1 MSRLRSHLSP
11 RIVLALFVIVLGG
24 SWIAI
29 ASSAS
34 LSVSR
39 TELGTPEQQAAVR
52 TSRDVSGL
60 PLQSACTVVP
70 EKELFV
76 REVSVVDDCLRT
88 TWHSCIS
95 SGGTVPIPATQ
106 GAWTFGARMQSLAGT
121 TDPAKLST
129 FTLNWLHHWQVDQ
142 TINSDPVP
150 ARTKIKSL
158 LIDPWLAASGGS
170 ILDMKKAP
178 FRLLAI
184 VARLDLRENAG
195 YSGGTSAGEARFIY
209 NLLDLNNDNATT
221 QFNVIFEYGLD
232 AADCAA
238 VQNWAD
244 LWHGLGSHTFGPDY
258 NAALQAVTDRFA
270 TIGASPGKPNGSAL
284 NQLRTN
290 EVQLVLPGS
299 TLWELREFKLSSTV
313 TTSGAPAP
321 LVQGTVAQTPARS
334 LNQTTAISTYANA
347 NAPAILANNY
357 VVPLVWSGAP
367 FRGGAAPNH
376 LELGWDG
383 PPPACSTIPPNVRFN
398 FSVNTCSGCHGI
410 PETNTTF
417 KQVEPRNA
425 GSRSDLAAFLTGES
439 GVPDFCSGQPSHS
452 FNDIERRRVDL
463 CQLLN
468 KTCTEID
475 SEPVVTF
482 VH

>member
-34 LSVSR
+34 LTVSR
-39 TELGTPEQQAAVR
+39 TETGTPEQQAAVR

-88 TWHSCIS
+88 TWGPCIGG
-95 SGGTVPIPATQ
+95 SGSMPTPATQ
-106 GAWTFGARMQSLAGT
+106 GAWTFGARMQSVAGT

-129 FTLNWLHHWQVDQ
+129 FALNWLHSWSTSQ
-142 TINSDPVP
+142 TINGDVVP
-150 ARTKIKSL
+150 ARPNIQSVV
-158 LIDPWLAASGGS
+158 IDNWMNASGGTS
-170 ILDMKKAP
+170 LDMKKAP

-195 YSGGTSAGEARFIY
+195 YSGGTSAGEARFVY
-209 NLLDLNNDNATT
+209 NLLDKNGNTT

-238 VQNWAD
+238 VQSWAD
-244 LWHGLGSHTFGPDY
+244 LWHGLGSHTFGADY

-270 TIGASPGKPNGSAL
+270 TIGASPGKPNGSAI
-284 NQLRTN
+284 NQVRSN

-313 TTSGAPAP
+313 TTSGTPAP

-347 NAPAILANNY
+347 NASAILANDY

-383 PPPACSTIPPNVRFN
+383 PTPACSKIPPNVRFN
-398 FSVNTCSGCHGI
+398 FSLNTCSGCHGL

-439 GVPDFCSGQPSHS
+439 GVPDFCSGQPTHS